1 VATTTRILGEP
12 VSGTYQ
18 VLAGDLGDWS
28 LTPARVTAFSLRADG
43 EGAMLIDY
51 DHAGLPMLS
60 GVLVRQDP
68 RPVAMAP
75 AAGDFVGLLEGGGAG
90 DLRAGAV
97 GRVRLDGAGGLSA
110 IAFDASDGGAAQA
123 WSSAAGSYAVG
134 AGGRGSAVLG
144 LPIATA
150 DAPMSLYAVDPDR
163 LLLVSTAPVQAGTP
177 LLSGFLVRQAAGP
190 YTTGALPA
198 PAVFWLEGR
207 LSADWPSVAIGRLAP
222 DGLGGLT
229 GTFEQNEAGAI
240 TLAAPLTGSYQV
252 ASGGRGTLDTG
263 LGSFVLWLTAPGR
276 AVLLESPGARVR
288 TGGLA
293 TQVGAPFGPTG
304 LSGRLASGT
313 LPPATA
319 TTIALV
325 GWGTYDAGA
334 SAAAYYLK
342 DASGPSFGQGTAPYT
357 LAPEGRG
364 VVGEPGNAVLWLV
377 SPDQLVQLHTAPL
390 TPSHA
395 VLYVLER

>member
-1 VATTTRILGEP
+1 
-12 VSGTYQ
+12 
-18 VLAGDLGDWS
+18 VLDGDLGGWS
-28 LTPARVTAFSLRADG
+28 LTPVRATAFSLRADG

-51 DHAGLPMLS
+51 DHAGLPLLA

-123 WSSAAGSYAVG
+123 WSAAAGSYAVG
-134 AGGRGSAVLG
+134 ADGHGTAVLG

-150 DAPMSLYAVDPDR
+150 TEPMSLYAIDPDR
-163 LLLVSTAPVQAGTP
+163 LLLVSTAAVKAGAP
-177 LLSGFLVRQAAGP
+177 LVSGFLVRQAGGP
-190 YTTGALPA
+190 YSAGSLSA
-198 PAVFWLEGR
+198 PVIFWLEGR
-207 LSADWPSVAIGRLAP
+207 LSAEWPSVAIGRLAP

-229 GTFEQNEAGAI
+229 GTFERNEAGVI
-240 TLAAPLTGSYQV
+240 TLAAPLTGSCQV
-252 ASGGRGTLDTG
+252 AASGRGTLDTG
-263 LGSFVLWLTAPGR
+263 LGQFVFWLTAPGR

-288 TGGLA
+288 TGGLE

-319 TTIALV
+319 TTIALA
-325 GWGTYDAGA
+325 GWGAYDGTTN
-334 SAAAYYLK
+334 AAAYYLK
-342 DASGPSFGQGTAPYT
+342 DASGPHYGQGSAPYT

-364 VVGEPGNAVLWLV
+364 VVGDPGNGLFWLV
-377 SPDQLVQLHTAPL
+377 SPDKAVQLHTAPL
-390 TPSHA
+390 TPSHSI
-395 VLYVLER
+395 LYVLER